1 MIHSNGSKRIMDK
14 WMDHLMGELGAA
26 IGRWKQPCEGP
37 IHVAIG
43 MGCHDSQPEKMEVA
57 PVLQRIILTFKN
69 HVPLKKNRGVL
80 KIGIA
85 SGASSV
91 LNKIVPVLQVSEPPE
106 MLFQGPSCRTPA
118 AIFEFRNLG
127 ADHGDMFGLNVLT
140 LGICWTGWL
149 SSPTP
154 QKNTKVNW
162 DIDIPNWMDKWISCS
177 KPPTS
182 YVWLQIIHRDH
193 TLTTSISV
201 DDLPRLLLRT
211 KHLQTSRNC
220 WNQLHSYI
228 LMLLESPN
236 QKWLSS

>member
-1 MIHSNGSKRIMDK
+1 
-14 WMDHLMGELGAA
+14 
-26 IGRWKQPCEGP
+26 
-37 IHVAIG
+37 

-118 AIFEFRNLG
+118 AIFEFRTLG

-140 LGICWTGWL
+140 LGIC
-149 SSPTP
+149 
-154 QKNTKVNW
+154 
-162 DIDIPNWMDKWISCS
+162 
-177 KPPTS
+177 
-182 YVWLQIIHRDH
+182 
-193 TLTTSISV
+193 
-201 DDLPRLLLRT
+201 
-211 KHLQTSRNC
+211 
-220 WNQLHSYI
+220 
-228 LMLLESPN
+228 
-236 QKWLSS
+236 